1 MSTTIGPLAEAQI
14 EQAVA
19 LWREAG
25 LTRPWND
32 PLADARLALSSP
44 TSTILAARDEDRLL
58 ATVMVGFDGHRAWA
72 YYLAT
77 AASERRSG
85 LGRAMMQAAEDWAR
99 MRGAPKIELMVR
111 DTNSAA
117 ASFYEALGYQ
127 REPVAV
133 FSRWLQ
139 GQTRP

>member
-14 EQAVA
+14 EKAVA

-32 PLADARLALSSP
+32 PLADAGLALSNP

-99 MRGAPKIELMVR
+99 IRGAPKIELMVR